1 MAQLNPEEDSV
12 QVWMVERT
20 FSADSPHILV
30 IVYATLDGTQ
40 YLQKERAFNRFGGNA
55 PEVTAA
61 IEVSSNDLVAV
72 DDDERRERYAA
83 EAVRMRE
90 RHEPTDAV

>member
-1 MAQLNPEEDSV
+1 MAELSESETE

-30 IVYATLDGTQ
+30 IVYATPYGER
-40 YLQKERAFNRFGGNA
+40 YLQQERAFNRFGGRA

-61 IEVSSNDLVAV
+61 IEANP
-72 DDDERRERYAA
+72 DELAPVEDAETRERYAD
-83 EAVRMRE
+83 EAARMMD
-90 RHEPTDAV
+90 RHDPDDAV

>member
-1 MAQLNPEEDSV
+1 MAQVDPEPDSIR
-12 QVWMVERT
+12 VWMVERT

-40 YLQKERAFNRFGGNA
+40 YLQKERAFNRFGGSA

-61 IEVSSNDLVAV
+61 IEVTPDDLVAV

-83 EAVRMRE
+83 EAARMRD
-90 RHEPTDAV
+90 RHDPTDAV